1 MVASP
6 YELFQLGRKKISEN
20 NLAFVLIS
28 IVVMHFICHILRV
41 FMAIYSVYLIRQAKR
56 LVRSISFLRIVG
68 ANELVY
74 SISNEPSGISLLK
87 VHLVIRSIIQNK
99 NRRMVRNRE
108 VQ

>member
-56 LVRSISFLRIVG
+56 LVRSIFFLRIVG

-74 SISNEPSGISLLK
+74 SISNEL
-87 VHLVIRSIIQNK
+87 
-99 NRRMVRNRE
+99 
-108 VQ
+108 

>member
-41 FMAIYSVYLIRQAKR
+41 FMAIYSVYLIRQAKCF
-56 LVRSISFLRIVG
+56 VRSFLLFLSIVG
-68 ANELVY
+68 DNELVY
-74 SISNEPSGISLLK
+74 SISDEPSGMSFL
-87 VHLVIRSIIQNK
+87 HG
-99 NRRMVRNRE
+99 
-108 VQ
+108 